1 MVPVELLDRCDEL
14 LAGLGPLNQRV
25 SGDDPYR
32 RPASPRILHDIAFGC
47 AASSDEANRP
57 WQEGQRL
64 LQRRVEEPLGLEQSF
79 GLLQPG
85 EQPPLANG
93 GDGIAGKD
101 EKRPELSKYVGLMCA
116 TTVAP
121 SVSGPAESRV
131 VGEAVTDTETSA
143 SLSRKVRKI
152 VRVPERRL
160 ISINC
165 ASTQTAPSRST
176 QPRTARAITRRGWG
190 CSGEDS
196 KATT

>member
-1 MVPVELLDRCDEL
+1 MTSPTALGRKGSDFFSDE
-14 LAGLGPLNQRV
+14 
-25 SGDDPYR
+25 SK
-32 RPASPRILHDIAFGC
+32 SPSAWSNRLVC
-47 AASSDEANRP
+47 SSRASSRP
-57 WQEGQRL
+57 SPIGVMASQEKM
-64 LQRRVEEPLGLEQSF
+64 
-79 GLLQPG
+79 
-85 EQPPLANG
+85 N
-93 GDGIAGKD
+93 
-101 EKRPELSKYVGLMCA
+101 RPELSKYVGLIRA

-121 SVSGPAESRV
+121 SVNGPAESRV

-176 QPRTARAITRRGWG
+176 QPRTARAITRRGCG

-196 KATT
+196 KATPRA